1 MKRIYYLYDVG
12 NQPIVTVGIFKD
24 EKGIAFARTLS
35 IYGEGETNPLNKEQ
49 ARDIVD
55 SRFENAAEILDR
67 PAYTNEIYPRRV
79 ENLFYRLVSSEKEIK
94 RVINGK
100 KVKKNVNQSRS
111 INELFGPADKP
122 LLKIDLNA
130 VPTDF
135 EKYLLKID
143 INPAN

>member
-24 EKGIAFARTLS
+24 EKGFSFARTLS
-35 IYGEGETNPLNKEQ
+35 IYGEGETNPLNKGQ
-49 ARDIVD
+49 ARNTVD

-79 ENLFYRLVSSEKEIK
+79 ENLYYRLISM
-94 RVINGK
+94 
-100 KVKKNVNQSRS
+100 KNENRCVNDLFRS
-111 INELFGPADKP
+111 DEKP

-130 VPTDF
+130 VPTNF
-135 EKYLLKID
+135 EKYLLRID
-143 INPAN
+143 VNADANPADSRN